1 MSDNYHEKI
10 LIDALKE
17 GNQQVFDYL
26 FHLYY
31 SGLVIFSIK
40 YVGNRE
46 TAEDIVQDFFV
57 NTWIKRE
64 SINISQSL
72 KSYFFTS
79 VRNRSLDYIRHMK
92 VKLRVNE
99 LNKFE
104 ENPSQADDFII
115 ESELREMLNK
125 AINKLP
131 PTCKEIFL
139 MNRFEGIAP
148 SNIAEQKNISVR
160 TVEGHIGKALK
171 ILRTE
176 LSNHLPLFIMAI
188 LLDKINP

>member
-1 MSDNYHEKI
+1 MSVNYHEKI

-31 SGLVIFSIK
+31 SGLVVFAIK
-40 YVGNRE
+40 YVENRE
-46 TAEDIVQDFFV
+46 TAEDIVQDIFV
-57 NTWIKRE
+57 NIWLKRE

-79 VRNRSLDYIRHMK
+79 VRNRSLDYLRQMK

-99 LNKFE
+99 LNKLE
-104 ENPSQADDFII
+104 ENPIQPDDFII
-115 ESELREMLNK
+115 ESELRELLNN

-148 SNIAEQKNISVR
+148 NNIAIQKNISVR

-176 LSNHLPLFIMAI
+176 LGNHLPLFIAGII
-188 LLDKINP
+188 LEKLSF